1 MFERLTGANHKEL
14 GFHTYIGAKNP
25 YSVAL
30 TLGEL
35 LLDNTNPKYRPREI
49 LNDVFDRLAAYEDSG
64 LSPEEV
70 VKIKKCLNMWVE
82 ICKENNV
89 SIVQFKKWA
98 EAEQDGRLVV
108 LPCKVGDTVY
118 EPRKDRGIISEYE
131 TTEII
136 INKYGVSFFRWNLKE
151 GIYSHLG
158 GFPVECLGKTVFLS
172 REAAEKALGVGK

>member
-1 MFERLTGANHKEL
+1 MFERLTHRDSKG
-14 GFHTYIGAKNP
+14 
-25 YSVAL
+25 
-30 TLGEL
+30 
-35 LLDNTNPKYRPREI
+35 
-49 LNDVFDRLAAYEDSG
+49 DVWIKDAAHVDEQGQICMLSDRLAAYEDSG

-70 VKIKKCLNMWVE
+70 VEIKKYLNMWIE

-108 LPCKVGDTVY
+108 LPCKVGDVVY

-131 TTEII
+131 ITEII

-158 GFPVECLGKTVFLS
+158 GFPVECLGKTVFLT
-172 REAAEKALGVGK
+172 REAAEKAIAEGLK